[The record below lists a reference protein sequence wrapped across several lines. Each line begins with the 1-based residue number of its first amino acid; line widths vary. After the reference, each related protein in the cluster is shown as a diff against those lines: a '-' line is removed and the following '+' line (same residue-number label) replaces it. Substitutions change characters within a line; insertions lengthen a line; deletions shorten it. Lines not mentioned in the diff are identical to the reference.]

1 MQDLVPNQ
9 ETLRRGITWD
19 KRRLG
24 MFSWFGVC
32 REFLWAVLKEG

>member
-1 MQDLVPNQ
+1 MQGLIPNQ
-9 ETLRRGITWD
+9 ETLRRGIMWD
-19 KRRLG
+19 KRRLE